1 MSEQQM
7 KSARFGV
14 VGFGLVAFSCALLA
28 GWVVVQ
34 LINASRMKEEAMVE
48 VVVAVRN
55 IPGGEPLL
63 KDAVKVV
70 SMPQSLAPKAAVR
83 SLDDLFKD
91 GKTRIAASGILEGEA
106 IFEARL
112 ADPSRGTAMASMVRP
127 GYRAVPV
134 KVDNAVARSGLLYP
148 GAFVDVVGT
157 IRDPKTFVSTTRLV
171 VENVKVLSVE
181 AALDVETYRSPN
193 AQKKEGDGQPQ
204 QQVAQPDAVATIE
217 VTPPQSE
224 VVLLA
229 QREGRL
235 DLALRNAADKASVAT
250 NGANPTSMM
259 GESAKKRAATDD
271 RPERHRLLEGRA
283 ARRTVQAAG
292 APVVSSP

>member
-34 LINASRMKEEAMVE
+34 LINASRMKEEAQVE

-83 SLDDLFKD
+83 SLDELFKD
-91 GKTRIAASGILEGEA
+91 GKKRIAASGILEGEA

-112 ADPSRGTAMASMVRP
+112 ADPERGTAMASMVRP

-181 AALDVETYRSPN
+181 ASLDVETYRSPN
-193 AQKKEGDGQPQ
+193 AQKKEGEGQQ

-235 DLALRNAADKASVAT
+235 DLALRNAADKESVAT

-259 GESAKKRAATDD
+259 GESAKKRAAADD
-271 RPERHRLLEGRA
+271 RPERHRIIEGRA
-283 ARRTVQAAG
+283 ARRPVQAAG